1 MYYFFYICRWIILL
15 GKHMNLRF
23 AAASALL
30 SLLLSLLGTG
40 EAAAQRTSDGSVFI
54 GASQIVSGYAVPS
67 GGLDIGAG
75 GYLSS
80 SFWKAG
86 ARAVDWNH
94 RIGSDT
100 EGGNEDA
107 LFDHIAWQFYGGWR
121 YRVVGTYNRA
131 ISLYAGAD
139 AFLGFNQHEVFR
151 NLPWEIQTGLPSV
164 EFAYGA
170 VPEIELEWF
179 VSPQVALTLGV
190 QCPVTLGTS
199 LTTDDWNLT
208 GSLGVRINL
217 IRR

>member
-1 MYYFFYICRWIILL
+1 
-15 GKHMNLRF
+15 MNLRF
-23 AAASALL
+23 TAASALL
-30 SLLLSLLGTG
+30 SLLLSLAGTG
-40 EAAAQRTSDGSVFI
+40 EAAAQRTSEGSVFI
-54 GASQIVSGYAVPS
+54 GLSQMVSGYAVPS

-75 GYLSS
+75 GYFSS
-80 SFWKAG
+80 SLWKAG
-86 ARAVDWNH
+86 VRAVDWSH
-94 RIGSDT
+94 KVSSDT

-107 LFDHIAWQFYGGWR
+107 LFDHIAWQLYGGWR

-131 ISLYAGAD
+131 FSLYAGAD
-139 AFLGFNQHEVFR
+139 AFLGLNQHEVFR
-151 NLPWEIQTGLPSV
+151 KLPVEVQTGLPSV

-190 QCPVTLGTS
+190 QCPLTLGSS

-217 IRR
+217 IHR